1 MLIIM
6 NLFNVRQLPKL
17 IGKNSRKYKLFVVI
31 GAAALFLYSIP
42 HVYHIFEVTR
52 ERALEYNDF
61 VNIIGIIISGMV
73 MIGWAFWEID
83 EHYKSFRLRMT
94 SFSKTQNSQV
104 HLRKRPRVLTIAIIM
119 MILLTVDVFYS
130 LIQLLLGFV
139 GYEDFIFGFA
149 YAVIIGTAYCVF
161 VYGLFKRIEPVFK
174 ITGVFI
180 FILFGWDLVTFFAN
194 WPSITLSEIVGY
206 VPYFVLYSVIQ

>member
-83 EHYKSFRLRMT
+83 EHYKSFRSRMT

-104 HLRKRPRVLTIAIIM
+104 HLRKRPRVLAIAIIM

-130 LIQLLLGFV
+130 LIQLLLVSLAMRISFSGLLMRLLL
-139 GYEDFIFGFA
+139 ELL
-149 YAVIIGTAYCVF
+149 T
-161 VYGLFKRIEPVFK
+161 VYLSTDYLRELNQYSKLQEYSFLFCLDGI
-174 ITGVFI
+174 
-180 FILFGWDLVTFFAN
+180 
-194 WPSITLSEIVGY
+194 
-206 VPYFVLYSVIQ
+206 